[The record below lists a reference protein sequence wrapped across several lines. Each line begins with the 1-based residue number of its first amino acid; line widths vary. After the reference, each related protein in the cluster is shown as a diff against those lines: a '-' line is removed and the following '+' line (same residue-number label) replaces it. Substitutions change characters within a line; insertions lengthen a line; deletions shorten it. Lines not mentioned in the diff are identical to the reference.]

1 MSASRQTI
9 REWLEKGKSMGATH
23 VVIALDTYDYD
34 NYPVYVKPGGK
45 SAQEEADRVNAGS
58 MQSVDE
64 VYDLSMDIDEQMSL
78 PRVWNT

>member
-1 MSASRQTI
+1 MAASRRTI
-9 REWLEKGKSMGATH
+9 REWLEKGKKMGATH

-34 NYPVYVKPGGK
+34 NYPVYVMPGGK
-45 SAQEEADRVNAGS
+45 GAEFEAKRIQAGN